1 MDKLNLISNYTNIL
15 FSNTLSRTI
24 KQVSDFIL
32 IYDKQRNYFNNERF
46 ELKEIKS
53 IDLNNYFLIQEK
65 YFPFNQFIISE
76 QILLNIDFNV
86 KIFFKFESINN
97 ENIPYNIGILI
108 NIYDNT
114 CENSCFIII
123 EKYTELNDINKKNNL
138 IENYINNFN
147 GKQFIEYINDGLNN
161 NCNEIL
167 VLCSKLI
174 NKSLNIIYNYSI
186 NLNLIFSKFENYECY
201 SIETKGSIGEI
212 NTIFYVYN
220 KSKNLFTQ
228 YNLKNINY
236 NKKLSL
242 YTIEYTKFCNGLPAL
257 NEGIIFKFISIT
269 KNLTWLCVKN
279 IINCPITKRSI
290 QLLKQYTYNYIK
302 KLDL

>member
-114 CENSCFIII
+114 CENSSFIIV
-123 EKYTELNDINKKNNL
+123 EKYS
-138 IENYINNFN
+138 
-147 GKQFIEYINDGLNN
+147 
-161 NCNEIL
+161 
-167 VLCSKLI
+167 VR
-174 NKSLNIIYNYSI
+174 
-186 NLNLIFSKFENYECY
+186 
-201 SIETKGSIGEI
+201 
-212 NTIFYVYN
+212 
-220 KSKNLFTQ
+220 
-228 YNLKNINY
+228 
-236 NKKLSL
+236 
-242 YTIEYTKFCNGLPAL
+242 
-257 NEGIIFKFISIT
+257 
-269 KNLTWLCVKN
+269 
-279 IINCPITKRSI
+279 IINE
-290 QLLKQYTYNYIK
+290 LLLILNFF
-302 KLDL
+302 D